1 MTKQEFKTSV
11 GQNKIFSCKW
21 INNKGEVSVL
31 KRGILG
37 TNAWRHTNIATQG
50 SVNEHDKY
58 VLASRIGNGLS
69 AEHRRWVN
77 INTAPVFEVNGNSI
91 RECEIH
97 A

>member
-1 MTKQEFKTSV
+1 MTKQQFKTRV

-37 TNAWRHTNIATQG
+37 INAWRHTNIATRG

-58 VLASRIGNGLS
+58 VLAYRIGNGLS
-69 AEHRRWVN
+69 DDNRRWVN
-77 INTAPVFEVNGNSI
+77 INPETVFEVNGDSI
-91 RECEIH
+91 RE
-97 A
+97 

>member
-50 SVNEHDKY
+50 SVNEHGKY
-58 VLASRIGNGLS
+58 VLAYRIGNGLS
-69 AEHRRWVN
+69 NDNRRCVN
-77 INTAPVFEVNGNSI
+77 INPETVFEVNGNSI
-91 RECEIH
+91 REWEIH